1 MSEVLSTT
9 KRSPKPT
16 KRYEEMQRAVQEQR
30 LRVDLHPPARGKNA
44 ALKARLLAAEPEV
57 LPPPLPSKVT
67 RTGYYGVVR
76 ASASDHGH
84 RNRKPYQAR
93 IAVGNASWVHLGSY
107 NTAEEAG
114 RHAAAAHNALL
125 EGSLPEVVETPQAM
139 MIHRHTDGRIDKSTV
154 KWTKHE
160 DDRMIQILCL
170 PDFDVPLNRRGG
182 IAGGSTKAGLGD
194 EAYWRRVAEA
204 MGYGNSVKSARRC
217 SRRWWYLNPK
227 NAGRLQA
234 KRSYERKRK
243 QVQQAQS
250 HVSRQK
256 CLTEALDNVVFEVG
270 ENPFESAL
278 ALCEEASPVEEPQD
292 VIVRL
297 ESTLGVTAQPVE
309 EAENVVVH
317 LSDLKEPID
326 TPDKYVDLYSYE
338 VLSDIT
344 AERCSDI
351 GNLDFLNDFNDEG
364 GIYEFYSTGGFFKR
378 EVKRTRTP
386 NTEARYVTFTF
397 RCSNLGRTIFKQAEE
412 NRMRT
417 PKHIYQKRYRE
428 LKKREKFDAFWRATE
443 YDAAWRVARETTKT
457 GLKLPTPG
465 PLPPALEPPPEDAT
479 LAPPLVQEHM
489 EKYLKVCKASLKTAM
504 EEVDWAVVKAP
515 PLRATWEDQTPRCA
529 SLAASWRA
537 HGVRVGGA

>member
-1 MSEVLSTT
+1 
-9 KRSPKPT
+9 
-16 KRYEEMQRAVQEQR
+16 
-30 LRVDLHPPARGKNA
+30 
-44 ALKARLLAAEPEV
+44 
-57 LPPPLPSKVT
+57 
-67 RTGYYGVVR
+67 
-76 ASASDHGH
+76 
-84 RNRKPYQAR
+84 
-93 IAVGNASWVHLGSY
+93 
-107 NTAEEAG
+107 
-114 RHAAAAHNALL
+114 
-125 EGSLPEVVETPQAM
+125 
-139 MIHRHTDGRIDKSTV
+139 
-154 KWTKHE
+154 
-160 DDRMIQILCL
+160 
-170 PDFDVPLNRRGG
+170 
-182 IAGGSTKAGLGD
+182 
-194 EAYWRRVAEA
+194 
-204 MGYGNSVKSARRC
+204 
-217 SRRWWYLNPK
+217 
-227 NAGRLQA
+227 
-234 KRSYERKRK
+234 
-243 QVQQAQS
+243 
-250 HVSRQK
+250 
-256 CLTEALDNVVFEVG
+256 LDNVVFEVD

-326 TPDKYVDLYSYE
+326 APDKYVDLYSYE

-386 NTEARYVTFTF
+386 NTKARHVNFTF
-397 RCSNLGRTIFKQAEE
+397 RCSNLGRIIFKQAEE

-417 PKHIYQKRYRE
+417 SKHNYQKRYRE

-504 EEVDWAVVKAP
+504 EEVDWAVVKAT
-515 PLRATWEDQTPRCA
+515 PLRATWEDQTPHYDTRW
-529 SLAASWRA
+529 STV
-537 HGVRVGGA
+537 GVRPPVQTAA